1 MKNERLGLVVILSSL
16 VVIMLIIG
24 LFFQQEDEIRLTQ
37 IRAQGASLVR
47 LLTRIPYDQLVAD
60 RNPYGPLQ
68 LIKFSQDNPNFAY
81 GAVVDTKG
89 HPIVEV
95 TATGVIVPF
104 APVSSE
110 PTSWFGER
118 RVAAAKGAE
127 SFLEFTAPVLA
138 NGERIAHVRVGYTAP
153 RFMGI
158 HQHLPFFAMLALPIF
173 LLSTLF
179 YYLIRREIRPLKQAN
194 TYIKTMLQDNPIHE
208 VELKASGEIGEF
220 VGNFNRLIQAAEKRI
235 HDLENQHTGMMTSSK
250 VLSYQKARIETVLES
265 IPEGVIV
272 IDETGTATFANQ
284 KLESLLGV
292 AEQSILGHEPHAWCK
307 QPELLEFLAHY
318 KVSTARRN
326 LTGNIEFTP
335 DHAPEKCISV
345 SAYPLFSPKDNA
357 RVYGTLI
364 VIKDVTVEVL
374 AKRARSEFVGH
385 VAHEL
390 KTPLH
395 VIGMY
400 SEMLLSEE
408 KPSDEIRIEAAN
420 VINDETERI
429 TSLIRNM
436 LNITKIEMGSIS
448 INRQRVK
455 LLDLLKDAY
464 ETVTRSAQDKTLE
477 FKLDLPQELSP
488 VYVDKDLIRVA
499 INNLLT
505 NAIKYNKPGGRV
517 VLGVDETSEHIAV
530 YVRDT
535 GIGIDPKD
543 QSSVFEKFFRSEDPG
558 VRDVGGHGLGLAL
571 VKEVAELHHG
581 EVRLHS
587 SPDEG
592 SEFTLNLRKTPA
604 LLREAV

>member
-16 VVIMLIIG
+16 VVIVLIIG
-24 LFFQQEDEIRLTQ
+24 LFFKQEDENRLMQ

-47 LLTRIPYDQLVAD
+47 LLTRIPYDQLVSD
-60 RNPYGPLQ
+60 RSQYGPLQ

-81 GAVVDTKG
+81 GAVVDIQG

-95 TATGVIVPF
+95 TAAGVIVPF
-104 APVSSE
+104 APMSPE
-110 PTSWFGER
+110 PTNWFGER
-118 RVAAAKGAE
+118 RVTAAKGAK
-127 SFLEFTAPVLA
+127 SFLEFTAPVLSD
-138 NGERIAHVRVGYTAP
+138 GERVAQVRIGYSEP
-153 RFMGI
+153 DFMAI
-158 HQHLPFFAMLALPIF
+158 HQDLPFFAMLALPIF

-194 TYIKTMLQDNPIHE
+194 AHIRSMLQDKPIHE
-208 VELKASGEIGEF
+208 VELKASGEMGEF
-220 VGNFNRLIQAAEKRI
+220 VGNFNRLIQAAEQRI
-235 HDLENQHTGMMTSSK
+235 HHLEDQHTGWMTSSK
-250 VLSYQKARIETVLES
+250 VLSYQKARIESVLES
-265 IPEGVIV
+265 MPEGVIV

-284 KLESLLGV
+284 KLESLLGIG
-292 AEQSILGHEPHAWCK
+292 EQSILGHEPHAWCK
-307 QPELLEFLAHY
+307 QPELLEFLANY
-318 KVSTARRN
+318 KASTTRRN
-326 LTGNIEFTP
+326 LSGNIEFTP
-335 DHAPEKCISV
+335 EHAPDKCIAV

-364 VIKDVTVEVL
+364 VIKDVTVQSL

-448 INRQRVK
+448 LSRQRVK
-455 LLDLLKDAY
+455 LLDLLKDAFD
-464 ETVTRSAQDKTLE
+464 TVTRSTQDKTIE
-477 FKLDLPQELSP
+477 FKLDLPQDLSP
-488 VYVDKDLIRVA
+488 VYIDKDLMRVA

-543 QSSVFEKFFRSEDPG
+543 QPSIFEKFFRSEDGG
-558 VRDVGGHGLGLAL
+558 VRDVGGHGLGLSL
-571 VKEVAELHHG
+571 VKEVIELHHG
-581 EVRLHS
+581 EVRVQS
-587 SPDEG
+587 VPGEG
-592 SEFTLNLRKTPA
+592 SEFTLTLRKTQA

>member
-1 MKNERLGLVVILSSL
+1 MILSSL
-16 VVIMLIIG
+16 VVIVLIIG
-24 LFFQQEDEIRLTQ
+24 LFFKQEDEIRLTQ

-47 LLTRIPYDQLVAD
+47 LLSRISYDQLVSD
-60 RNPYGPLQ
+60 RSQYGPLQ

-89 HPIVEV
+89 HPVVEV
-95 TATGVIVPF
+95 TAAGVIVPF
-104 APVSSE
+104 APVSPE

-118 RVAAAKGAE
+118 RVAAAEGAE
-127 SFLEFTAPVLA
+127 AFLEFTAPVLS
-138 NGERIAHVRVGYTAP
+138 NGERVAHVRVGYFKP
-153 RFMGI
+153 SFMDIG
-158 HQHLPFFAMLALPIF
+158 QQLPFFAMLALPIF

-194 TYIKTMLQDNPIHE
+194 AHICTMLQNNPIHE
-208 VELKASGEIGEF
+208 VELKASGEMGEF

-235 HDLENQHTGMMTSSK
+235 HTLENQHTGMMTSSK
-250 VLSYQKARIETVLES
+250 VLSYQKARIESVLES
-265 IPEGVIV
+265 MPEGVIV

-292 AEQSILGHEPHAWCK
+292 GEQSILGREPHAWCK
-307 QPELLEFLAHY
+307 QPELLEFLANY
-318 KVSTARRN
+318 RASTARRN

-335 DHAPEKCISV
+335 DHAPEKCIAV
-345 SAYPLFSPKDNA
+345 SAYPLFSPRDNA

-364 VIKDVTVEVL
+364 VIKDVTVEIL

-429 TSLIRNM
+429 TTLIRNM

-455 LLDLLKDAY
+455 LLDLLKDAFD
-464 ETVTRSAQDKTLE
+464 TVTRSTQDKALE
-477 FKLDLPQELSP
+477 FKLDLPQDLSP
-488 VYVDKDLIRVA
+488 VYVDKDLMRIA

-517 VLGVDETSEHIAV
+517 VLGAEETAEHITMH
-530 YVRDT
+530 VRDT
-535 GIGIDPKD
+535 GIGIDPQD
-543 QSSVFEKFFRSEDPG
+543 QSSIFEKFFRSEDPG
-558 VRDVGGHGLGLAL
+558 VRDVGGHGLGLSL
-571 VKEVAELHHG
+571 VKEVTELHHG
-581 EVRLHS
+581 EVRLKS
-587 SPDEG
+587 VPGEG
-592 SEFTLNLRKTPA
+592 SEFTLTLRKTPA